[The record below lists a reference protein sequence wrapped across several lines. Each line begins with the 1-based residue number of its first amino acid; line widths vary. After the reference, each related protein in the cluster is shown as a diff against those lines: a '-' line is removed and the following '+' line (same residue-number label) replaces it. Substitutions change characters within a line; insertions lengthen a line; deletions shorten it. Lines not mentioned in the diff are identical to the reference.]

1 MEIYRFSATW
11 TGSYSWQPTSQIE
24 KSKCEF
30 LLSIFFYLF
39 MFTCSFILLL
49 LPLQSALW
57 IWMSAFD
64 GEQSKLPIG
73 SSANWRKS
81 NKLSAVEI
89 SNNPEIRKTDKTS
102 LFASSIAS
110 DIAYNIVDPLGNRL
124 EPQIS
129 RLLKMIPYN
138 HKRGCWFG
146 CRARGKMVEFPK
158 NSTKR
163 NIWRAGAYMAQYR
176 NIPVWNSITTNA
188 AGKVLLFG
196 KGEWTQDLQKRM

>member
-1 MEIYRFSATW
+1 MASSPGKVWLTNFSW
-11 TGSYSWQPTSQIE
+11 
-24 KSKCEF
+24 KSIAFPQLGLGAIVDSPLHKNKNKMWF
-30 LLSIFFYLF
+30 FTFYFFYLF

-81 NKLSAVEI
+81 NKLSAGEI
-89 SNNPEIRKTDKTS
+89 SNNPKIRKTDKTS

-110 DIAYNIVDPLGNRL
+110 DIAYNIVDPQGNRL

-138 HKRGCWFG
+138 HKWGCWFG
-146 CRARGKMVEFPK
+146 CRAKGKTFEFPK
-158 NSTKR
+158 NSTK
-163 NIWRAGAYMAQYR
+163 
-176 NIPVWNSITTNA
+176 P
-188 AGKVLLFG
+188 
-196 KGEWTQDLQKRM
+196 

>member
-1 MEIYRFSATW
+1 
-11 TGSYSWQPTSQIE
+11 
-24 KSKCEF
+24 
-30 LLSIFFYLF
+30 

-81 NKLSAVEI
+81 NKLGAVEI
-89 SNNPEIRKTDKTS
+89 SNNPKIRKTDKTS

-110 DIAYNIVDPLGNRL
+110 DIAYNIVDPLGKIL

-129 RLLKMIPYN
+129 RLLKMIP
-138 HKRGCWFG
+138 
-146 CRARGKMVEFPK
+146 
-158 NSTKR
+158 
-163 NIWRAGAYMAQYR
+163 
-176 NIPVWNSITTNA
+176 
-188 AGKVLLFG
+188 
-196 KGEWTQDLQKRM
+196 